1 MGKSALTLV
10 ALAMATS
17 AIGLAQEAAAQA
29 QAPMV
34 LTQAPTAQAQAPTA
48 QAPAVQTQGSADLAE
63 EPPPQTEL
71 VDSGKLLAT
80 SGVSQIEGAGG
91 GGLTPW
97 AVITGYE
104 TRDAIGGNAHYTFVN
119 TPSFTLHSTGAAVGF
134 YDRFEL
140 SYAREIFDTRSTGG
154 KLGLGNGYTFNED
167 VFGAKL
173 RIAGDAVYDQ
183 DSWMPQVA
191 IGTQYKVNDNAAII
205 HAIGAKSAQGVDFY
219 ASATKLFLA
228 ESVLLDATV
237 RETRANQ
244 LGILGFGG
252 DRDSGYSTE
261 FEGSAAYLLTR
272 QLAVGVEYRGQ
283 PNNLSFAEQNRWI
296 DAFVA
301 FFPTRNVSLTAA
313 AVDLGSIAGQPRQ
326 RGIYLSMQVG
336 F

>member
-1 MGKSALTLV
+1 MFWGIKFRSSVAGALLT
-10 ALAMATS
+10 MAAGT
-17 AIGLAQEAAAQA
+17 AALAQE
-29 QAPMV
+29 
-34 LTQAPTAQAQAPTA
+34 
-48 QAPAVQTQGSADLAE
+48 S
-63 EPPPQTEL
+63 PPE
-71 VDSGKLLAT
+71 VEAFDSGKLLAT
-80 SGVSQIEGAGG
+80 SGLSQIEGAGG

-104 TRDAIGGNAHYTFVN
+104 TRDAIGANVHYTFVN

-140 SYAREIFDTRSTGG
+140 SYAREIFDTRSTGA
-154 KLGLGNGYTFNED
+154 KLGLGSGYTFNED

-173 RIAGDAVYDQ
+173 RVAGDAVYDQ

-191 IGTQYKVNDNAAII
+191 LGTQYKVNDNAAVI
-205 HAIGAKSAQGVDFY
+205 HAIGAKSAQGVDYY

-237 RETRANQ
+237 RATRANQ

-252 DRDSGYSTE
+252 DRDNGYNAE

-272 QLAVGVEYRGQ
+272 KLAVGVEYRGQ

-301 FFPTRNVSLTAA
+301 YFPTRNVSLTLA
-313 AVDLGSIAGQPRQ
+313 AVDLGSVAGQTHQ
-326 RGIYLSMQVG
+326 RGVYLSMQLG

>member
-1 MGKSALTLV
+1 MRKWAATAATLV
-10 ALAMATS
+10 SLATPALA
-17 AIGLAQEAAAQA
+17 G
-29 QAPMV
+29 
-34 LTQAPTAQAQAPTA
+34 
-48 QAPAVQTQGSADLAE
+48 
-63 EPPPQTEL
+63 EPVSESDL

-97 AVITGYE
+97 AVISGYE
-104 TRDAIGGNAHYTFVN
+104 TRDAIGGNVHYTFVN
-119 TPSFTLHSTGAAVGF
+119 TPSFTLHSTGAAIGF
-134 YDRFEL
+134 YDRFEI
-140 SYAREIFDTRSTGG
+140 SYAREIFDTRSTGA

-191 IGTQYKVNDNAAII
+191 LGTQYKVNDNSTII
-205 HAIGAKSAQGVDFY
+205 HAIGAKSADGVDFY
-219 ASATKLFLA
+219 AAATKLFLA
-228 ESVLLDATV
+228 ESLLLDATV
-237 RETRANQ
+237 RETKANQ

-252 DRDSGYSTE
+252 DRSDDYHTE
-261 FEGSAAYLLTR
+261 FEGSAAVLLTR
-272 QLAVGVEYRGQ
+272 KLAIGVEYRGQ
-283 PNNLSFAEQNRWI
+283 PNNLSFAEQNRWV

-301 FFPTRNVSLTAA
+301 LFPTRNLSLTVA

-326 RGIYLSMQVG
+326 RGIYLSAQIG

>member
-1 MGKSALTLV
+1 LTKINLIV
-10 ALAMATS
+10 SLLPLEEGMRKW
-17 AIGLAQEAAAQA
+17 AAAVA
-29 QAPMV
+29 V
-34 LTQAPTAQAQAPTA
+34 LIPLTTP
-48 QAPAVQTQGSADLAE
+48 VLAA
-63 EPPPQTEL
+63 EPVSDSDL

-104 TRDAIGGNAHYTFVN
+104 TRDAIGGNIHETLVN
-119 TPSFTLHSTGAAVGF
+119 TPSFTLNSTGAAVGF
-134 YDRFEL
+134 FDRFEL

-167 VFGAKL
+167 VFGAKV

-191 IGTQYKVNDNAAII
+191 VGTQYKVNDNSAIV
-205 HAIGAKSAQGVDFY
+205 HAVGARSAEGVDFY
-219 ASATKLFLA
+219 AAATKLFLA
-228 ESVLLDATV
+228 ESLLVDATL
-237 RETRANQ
+237 RETKANQ

-252 DRDSGYSTE
+252 DRSDAYHTE
-261 FEGSAAYLLTR
+261 FEGSAAFLLTR
-272 QLAVGVEYRGQ
+272 QVAVGVEYRGQ
-283 PNNLSFAEQNRWI
+283 PNNLSFAEQNRWV

-301 FFPTRNVSLTAA
+301 FFPTRNLSLTAA

-326 RGIYLSMQVG
+326 RGIYLSAQIG

>member
-1 MGKSALTLV
+1 MHKWAATGAALVVALTMP
-10 ALAMATS
+10 ALAD
-17 AIGLAQEAAAQA
+17 E
-29 QAPMV
+29 V
-34 LTQAPTAQAQAPTA
+34 LENDPI
-48 QAPAVQTQGSADLAE
+48 
-63 EPPPQTEL
+63 
-71 VDSGKLLAT
+71 DSGKLLAT

-97 AVITGYE
+97 AVISGYE

-119 TPSFTLHSTGAAVGF
+119 TPSFTLQSTGAAIGL
-134 YDRFEL
+134 YDRFEF
-140 SYAREIFDTRSTGG
+140 SYAREIFDTRSTGA
-154 KLGLGNGYTFNED
+154 KLGLGTGYTFNED

-191 IGTQYKVNDNAAII
+191 LGTQYKINDNAAIV

-228 ESVLLDATV
+228 ESLLLDATV
-237 RETRANQ
+237 RETKANQ

-252 DRDSGYSTE
+252 DRDDDYRAE
-261 FEGSAAYLLTR
+261 FEGSAALLLTR
-272 QLAVGVEYRGQ
+272 KLAIGVEYRGQ

-301 FFPTRNVSLTAA
+301 FFPTRNLSLTAA
-313 AVDLGSIAGQPRQ
+313 VVDLGSIAGQSRQ
-326 RGIYLSMQVG
+326 RGVYLSAQVG